1 MFDWVKEDLRD
12 FGKYTESSQN
22 ISENSH
28 SDISFI
34 GSGLSSTYTLIELIK
49 QLDNRTYTDKQKHDN
64 LPLKIHVFE
73 KVRCQEAVWA
83 ELGPT
88 WASKRTQNGAQE
100 GAKTEQKKRR
110 IMK

>member
-12 FGKYTESSQN
+12 FGKYTESSQD

-49 QLDNRTYTDKQKHDN
+49 QLDNRAYTDKQKHDN

-73 KVRCQEAVWA
+73 KDKF
-83 ELGPT
+83 EL
-88 WASKRTQNGAQE
+88 
-100 GAKTEQKKRR
+100 
-110 IMK
+110 M

>member
-49 QLDNRTYTDKQKHDN
+49 QLDNRAYTDKQKHDN

-73 KVRCQEAVWA
+73 KDRSESGWIF
-83 ELGPT
+83 L
-88 WASKRTQNGAQE
+88 RTSPLFEYQSPNPW
-100 GAKTEQKKRR
+100 T
-110 IMK
+110 